1 MTTSEIDTLF
11 NDAKISDGFSMR
23 LAVGQLIKG
32 YLIPKNMS
40 DLIED
45 IAAEAFILGF
55 KKGLE
60 NKSEGYL

>member
-23 LAVGQLIKG
+23 FAVGQLIKG
-32 YLIPKNMS
+32 YDIPRTMS

-55 KKGLE
+55 KQGLE
-60 NKSEGYL
+60 NKSKGYL